1 MNCKAVA
8 CCPPNTDEAGY
19 ATPAAMVFA
28 LTLAIVGASMVV
40 RSVELLQLSRND
52 YQKVQ
57 IDYGLGGAQL
67 SAAASVVRSTQD
79 PPYRWT
85 LGSDVGWLDVRAEPE
100 QPKLTLDA
108 ASSLPDAA
116 LTPFGVTDAA
126 GLRARLAA
134 QSDNTGMVDISR
146 LDRAPLWRLCSALLI
161 SSHGGQVRF
170 KHLVG
175 QEPTIG
181 SKLAS
186 WRVGEVWRITATTAT
201 GWRDERIVRFTGDAH
216 HPAAVVVRRLTRGEI
231 EGARCDTILAAVEA
245 AQPDVGDEVPTKPAE
260 TPDIL

>member
-8 CCPPNTDEAGY
+8 CCRPNPDEAGY

-52 YQKVQ
+52 FERVQ
-57 IDYGLGGAQL
+57 IDYGLSGAQL

-85 LGSDVGWLDVRAEPE
+85 LGSGVGWLDIRAEPE
-100 QPKLTLDA
+100 QALLTLDA
-108 ASSLPDAA
+108 ASSLPDGA
-116 LTPFGVTDAA
+116 LTLFGVTDVTR
-126 GLRARLAA
+126 LRARLSA
-134 QSDNTGMVDISR
+134 QSGSASIVDVSR
-146 LDRAPLWRLCSALLI
+146 LDVAPLWRLCGPLLT
-161 SSHGGQVRF
+161 SSHGGQTRF
-170 KHLVG
+170 KHLIA
-175 QEPTIG
+175 QEPTVG

-231 EGARCDTILAAVEA
+231 EGARCDAILAAVEA
-245 AQPDVGDEVPTKPAE
+245 AQPDVGDEAPAKPKE
-260 TPDIL
+260 TLDIL